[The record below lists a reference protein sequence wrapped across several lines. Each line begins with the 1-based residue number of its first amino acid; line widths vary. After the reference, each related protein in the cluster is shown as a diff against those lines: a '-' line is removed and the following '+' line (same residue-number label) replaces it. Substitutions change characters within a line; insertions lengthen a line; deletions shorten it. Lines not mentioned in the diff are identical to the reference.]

1 MPNRTTES
9 NTAAQD
15 RTARAGTRW
24 PSRRPR
30 PGHGLISNQRN
41 RLFWPFVL
49 PALAFY
55 AVLMLAPTVVT
66 VWISLNKWRAQ
77 GDPMEFVGARNYVSL
92 YTSDTF
98 RTAFWNTLAILVV
111 CGVAIF
117 VIAFA
122 MTIALREMRGRRAA
136 RSMLFFPYLISPV
149 VIAIGLGL
157 VLDPSGILDRGL
169 NAANLASLAKQW
181 LAPDNIFFTLAVTV
195 IWVSTGFYVLLLMA
209 GVERIP
215 QYFYED
221 SDLAGANVWQKFRH
235 VTLPLTWDVVTVAA
249 ILWVINAFKIFE
261 LIVAFSTL
269 GDAPPLQ
276 ARTLAVEQYYMTVGG
291 RIPVYDM
298 GRGAAVGIL
307 TLLLVAICVVL
318 IRRLMR
324 RERIEF

>member
-1 MPNRTTES
+1 MTSRPAGP

-15 RTARAGTRW
+15 RTATRW

-30 PGHGLISNQRN
+30 PGGGSLSNQRN

-55 AVLMLAPTVVT
+55 AALMLAPTVVT

-77 GDPMEFVGARNYVSL
+77 GDPLQFVGARNYVSL
-92 YTSDTF
+92 YTSGTF
-98 RTAFWNTLAILVV
+98 RTAFWHTLDILVL
-111 CGVAIF
+111 CGAAIF

-122 MTIALREMRGRRAA
+122 MTVALREMRGRRAA

-157 VLDPSGILDRGL
+157 VLDPTGVLDRGL
-169 NAANLASLAKQW
+169 NAVNLASLAKQW
-181 LAPDNIFFTLAVTV
+181 LAPEHIFFTLVVTI

-215 QYFYED
+215 KYFYED
-221 SDLAGANVWQKFRH
+221 SDLAGASAWQKFRH

-249 ILWVINAFKIFE
+249 VLWVINAFKIFE

-291 RIPVYDM
+291 RIPAYDM
-298 GRGAAVGIL
+298 GRGAAVGVL
-307 TLLLVAICVVL
+307 TLLLVAVCVVL
-318 IRRLMR
+318 LRRLMR

>member
-1 MPNRTTES
+1 MSDLMAASTTS
-9 NTAAQD
+9 AQGSTAAGTD
-15 RTARAGTRW
+15 RPR
-24 PSRRPR
+24 RRPR
-30 PGHGLISNQRN
+30 HGGGALSAQRN

-55 AVLMLAPTVVT
+55 AVLMLVPTVVT
-66 VWISLNKWRAQ
+66 GWISLNRWRAQ
-77 GDPMEFVGARNYVSL
+77 GDPMEFVGLRNYVTL
-92 YTSDTF
+92 FTSDTF
-98 RTAFWNTLAILVV
+98 RTAFWHTLEILVV

-117 VIAFA
+117 VLAFA
-122 MTIALREMRGRRAA
+122 MTVALREMRGRRTA

-157 VLDPSGILDRGL
+157 VLDPTGL
-169 NAANLASLAKQW
+169 LNRALKGAGLPSLAKSW
-181 LAPDNIFFTLAVTV
+181 LSPEHIFMTLVVTI

-215 QYFYED
+215 RYYYED
-221 SDLAGANVWQKFRH
+221 TDLAGASAWQKFRH

-249 ILWVINAFKIFE
+249 VLWVINAFKIFE

-291 RIPVYDM
+291 RIPVYAM
-298 GRGAAVGIL
+298 GRGAAVGVL
-307 TLLLVAICVVL
+307 TLLLVAVCVVL
-318 IRRLMR
+318 LRRVMR
-324 RERIEF
+324 RERVEF

>member
-1 MPNRTTES
+1 MN
-9 NTAAQD
+9 
-15 RTARAGTRW
+15 
-24 PSRRPR
+24 
-30 PGHGLISNQRN
+30 
-41 RLFWPFVL
+41 
-49 PALAFY
+49 
-55 AVLMLAPTVVT
+55 
-66 VWISLNKWRAQ
+66 
-77 GDPMEFVGARNYVSL
+77 FVGARNYVSL
-92 YTSDTF
+92 YTSDAF
-98 RTAFWNTLAILVV
+98 RTAFWHTLDILVV

-122 MTIALREMRGRRAA
+122 MTVALREMRGRRAV

-157 VLDPSGILDRGL
+157 VLDPTGVLDRGL
-169 NAANLASLAKQW
+169 KAVNLASLAKQW
-181 LAPDNIFFTLAVTV
+181 LSPEHIFFTLVVTI

-221 SDLAGANVWQKFRH
+221 SDLAGASAWQKFRH

-249 ILWVINAFKIFE
+249 VLWVINAFKIFE

-276 ARTLAVEQYYMTVGG
+276 ARTLAVEQYFMTVGG

-298 GRGAAVGIL
+298 GRGAAVGVL
-307 TLLLVAICVVL
+307 TLALVAVCVVL
-318 IRRLMR
+318 LRRLMR

>member
-1 MPNRTTES
+1 M
-9 NTAAQD
+9 
-15 RTARAGTRW
+15 AGTRW

-30 PGHGLISNQRN
+30 PARGLLSSQRN

-49 PALAFY
+49 PALVFY
-55 AVLMLAPTVVT
+55 VALMLAPTVVT
-66 VWISLNKWRAQ
+66 SWISLNKWRAQ
-77 GDPMEFVGARNYVSL
+77 GDAMQFVGARNYLSL

-98 RTAFWNTLAILVV
+98 RTAFWHTLDILVV
-111 CGVAIF
+111 CGVVIF
-117 VIAFA
+117 IIAFA
-122 MTIALREMRGRRAA
+122 ITIALREMRGRRAA

-157 VLDPSGILDRGL
+157 LLDPTGILDRGL
-169 NAANLASLAKQW
+169 NAVNLASLAKHW
-181 LAPDNIFFTLAVTV
+181 LAPEHIFFTLIVTI

-221 SDLAGANVWQKFRH
+221 SDLAGANAWQKFRH

-261 LIVAFSTL
+261 LIVAFSSL

-307 TLLLVAICVVL
+307 TLLLVAVCVVVL
-318 IRRLMR
+318 RRLMR